1 MSEIEFQQFG
11 SVLEQQGY
19 AFVQHLEMT
28 KITATITETCQKTD
42 LQMFK
47 SDKHGALRKMFT
59 NTSSQSM
66 EELCEE

>member
-1 MSEIEFQQFG
+1 MEIEHQEFG
-11 SVLEQQGY
+11 SVRKQEDCT
-19 AFVQHLEMT
+19 FVQRWGQ
-28 KITATITETCQKTD
+28 TETIATTTVHYQTD

-66 EELCEE
+66 EKLCEE